1 MLLPDDALL
10 LFKDKQFAE
19 NVVGHD
25 NDDLAEQLDAHGPQL
40 AVGRG
45 KRDMRP
51 QQADAQPDDDLIHDH
66 RGDAAGDKLPE
77 LRPGRLALVRAF
89 EHERAICPI
98 SKEDADAVVQNIAD
112 ARGKVCTKR
121 RLEARKDDQVQQRC
135 DPAEKQVGQT
145 LIVFLDDAVAL
156 NVGYQ
161 FAPAWSAR
169 VGVSGWQAKG
179 SWVAPRQDYKYKY
192 LQGNVDIVSDLSTL
206 FCGFNPKRVFNG
218 YIFAGAGLNRGFDN
232 DEAVAINAAG
242 YPMGYL
248 WTEGKFLVAGRLGLG
263 CNLRLNDRLAIN
275 IEGNANVLS
284 DKFNSKKAGNA
295 DWQFNALVGLTIKFG
310 KGYKEIPPVYYE
322 PEPVVVEQPKPAPV
336 VEQPQPRKEVVVQPM
351 KQDIFFALNSAK
363 IQDDQKSK
371 INMLVEYLQK
381 NPSAKV
387 KVTGYADANTG
398 NSKINKTL
406 SEKRAANVAE
416 VLKTKGITPDRIIA
430 DSKGDTVQPYKT
442 PEENRVSICIA
453 E

>member
-1 MLLPDDALL
+1 MNKKKLWIAAFSL
-10 LFKDKQFAE
+10 LFGSIAVSAQEQRIKEEGKTEFKSHWFMQVQAGAAHT
-19 NVVGHD
+19 VGE
-25 NDDLAEQLDAHGPQL
+25 A
-40 AVGRG
+40 
-45 KRDMRP
+45 KFT
-51 QQADAQPDDDLIHDH
+51 DLIS
-66 RGDAAGDKLPE
+66 P
-77 LRPGRLALVRAF
+77 
-89 EHERAICPI
+89 
-98 SKEDADAVVQNIAD
+98 
-112 ARGKVCTKR
+112 
-121 RLEARKDDQVQQRC
+121 
-135 DPAEKQVGQT
+135 
-145 LIVFLDDAVAL
+145 AVAL

-336 VEQPQPRKEVVVQPM
+336 VEQPQPRKEV
-351 KQDIFFALNSAK
+351 
-363 IQDDQKSK
+363 
-371 INMLVEYLQK
+371 
-381 NPSAKV
+381 